1 MKLKSILLWWGPTRT
16 AHRTTGMGGTP
27 QFHCRTRLSQQF
39 EVANDTSRYASFM
52 KHQYLGLRISISDPF
67 CFYELNNLFVNCERY
82 NVARKP
88 SQNTLL
94 RIAMFNGLAFPLL
107 FFWVPRWVDIY
118 SIPCVFFGVLIDD
131 IGNI

>member
-1 MKLKSILLWWGPTRT
+1 MSPQSCFCHTQNETKKYPSLEG
-16 AHRTTGMGGTP
+16 AHTHCT

-39 EVANDTSRYASFM
+39 EVANETSRYASFM

-118 SIPCVFFGVLIDD
+118 SIPCVFLGPH
-131 IGNI
+131 